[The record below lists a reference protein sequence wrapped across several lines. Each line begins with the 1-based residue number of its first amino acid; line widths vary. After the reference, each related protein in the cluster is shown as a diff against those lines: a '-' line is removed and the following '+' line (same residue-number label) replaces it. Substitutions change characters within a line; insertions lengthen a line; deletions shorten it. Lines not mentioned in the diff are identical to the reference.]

1 MTKVDVCI
9 ATVVVSGRIKYFK
22 FIEGRKNKWK
32 LIGQRRGRPA
42 SFTSMHRYE
51 QIAQIGKGSFGV
63 VYKCRLKQTGQFVAV
78 KQISTYGKSSSE
90 LAALNSEISL
100 LKEINHPNTI
110 RFFESFEED
119 GSVVIVTEL
128 AQSDLHSIFA
138 SDGPLNI
145 ETIQKVCFQLL
156 NVLTYLH
163 SRRIAHRD
171 IKSQNVLIS
180 QGVCKLCDFGFARQM
195 SQQTLA
201 LQSIKGTPLYL
212 APEIAKGKK
221 YNTISDMWAFG
232 VMIFELATGRTPF
245 TATDFLTL
253 MSILQDD
260 SNKVPYDKYP
270 IFARE
275 PLFKSFCEC
284 MLQRNPDK
292 RWASKQMLDH
302 PFLNEGSAIRLAKHV
317 NDAYKFKDWLALLR
331 TMKQQSALQSILLTV
346 NTEAV
351 VEVVEQGALTEE
363 YADNFYDNRL
373 IDAIN
378 EAINSAHDLP
388 PIVIALMALLSIN
401 SNQAEAIFTS
411 EVVSSH
417 IHNADSRNLEKDYY
431 RILAY
436 IHSHPGDKEEAFYRV
451 ADFMAFLI
459 VRSSSTFLQLI
470 QSALRCISKTNLA
483 QTDVISIVLL
493 LRVSAVCF
501 GCMFTWNVP
510 ISFGQ
515 IVSFPY
521 DMYIKAE
528 DVVFP
533 SKAED
538 KPVLTR
544 RAHIVAAAI
553 NTLSAT
559 STIEK
564 LFESFNT
571 IISKSIGVIET
582 STESF
587 IIKCLLYCINVSFCM
602 GTTAQSS
609 VQFLMQEYVLYLPSG
624 NRMIGLEH
632 LLTDDYADADMGSG
646 GDEVKK
652 GSGNDGFKLRTI
664 DVRYDVNIRNSLF
677 GQIDTRD
684 YNKFRFLPEY
694 FKKFT
699 SSEKATVISTDLFG
713 EDEYSYVGIFLSEN
727 FKAYI
732 NRFVD
737 LISGRCSRDYPI
749 LLTRLYVIFKRLIN
763 FKNGIKLDEGYIT
776 IYNNYTTTCLQTLF
790 QAADAVSQTDPNN
803 AMQAAIA
810 TIIKNLN
817 LPILSAD
824 SSSSGVLKYTMPSL
838 GQTIGKTAVGDVL
851 SGQTK
856 INPSTP
862 REGKGASGDGY
873 AHGLRSNFDML
884 RAGSMTVSLA
894 ATSMAGMNQSI
905 NPHTLTPV
913 SAIYPTVEFALIL
926 LHLRQTLLQ
935 NHQAIINMFTVRM
948 PAKMLSTG
956 KLSAL
961 YAYYR
966 EPYCFNLEV
975 SKGSNMAGITVETY
989 HGSTAVELNNMV
1001 SGRSKT
1007 EMSILLNSENTFLIE
1022 YLNTFK
1028 KQLAMCYCFLPFAY
1042 IQSDEKEVFRQL
1054 NSSREEFRRIVAEK
1068 EFVETQLSKKF
1079 HRGSVIEMQNKLQT
1093 DAETVDSIF
1102 TSFVRT
1108 VLAEIQSL
1116 KLNSFRFLKHI
1127 FAPSFQYLFPLYTY
1141 SRKDPSPLAHHALYL
1156 KRRFQQSGIPN
1167 GDDINLNDIR
1177 DNDIKTLVKLLI
1189 QADLPRRGH
1198 FIITI
1203 PQVCYIF
1210 DGMSLPGNPFSIQ
1223 ISSDPFSTFSLYQT
1237 NANLVSTY
1245 MILSECIRMVVEE
1258 AFLNGLLVLTTEN
1271 DVQMYQISN
1280 VVVQKYIDI
1289 HVIFA
1294 TSTDGTIPPSDY
1306 LYQGLPVCAYVNVKQ
1321 GEGGTDKI
1329 LIDKNAQLDYLDK
1342 EDVRVNALLTLY
1354 NCAFCSEDYARNLS
1368 QITFPISDV
1377 ITENKDET
1385 KLSVITMLAISC
1397 LWLQAHGEEDDL
1409 RLSLFGLLL
1418 TSNFEYNMNCL
1429 QRDSEYLV
1437 KLYKPDSMS
1446 TIKDLVLLSLVRRVS
1461 IFAGSVEES
1470 LAEAR
1475 LIMNGSSY
1483 SRVDD
1488 AYTKAQDDAV
1498 ISSNPQDF
1506 NILSHGALRVE
1517 RIMRELIKAGGI
1529 IDYGHSDFDGGFD
1542 RYNYPKLTDVHID
1555 FNVRQLRRSYYYL
1568 STGTAIEVPSINNY
1582 LELEVP
1588 VPVFYACIDAITPIL
1603 KHCKDISIK
1612 QPHNSTAYS
1621 VLASESREGVIADCI
1636 GISRAIFASLDYVLV
1651 EPSFR
1656 AFLMPCHN
1664 YVGFLDSA
1672 LNYIN
1677 ILAQEHIDVLPLFVK
1692 LSVYLNL
1699 SLYNSIEAAFCAAYA
1714 APHHGAILGE
1724 EESTATSVSSTVSL
1738 GTPLLSARPAEMKT
1752 PILTPSQSLKLTSR
1766 PPSYGAHTPNANEHD
1781 LPEVTT
1787 SRSTARG
1794 KTPLKLG
1801 SYSTKPAVLY
1811 EQKSETG
1818 YPIISTYLGP
1828 GSTHYNGILMCSLI
1842 NNCSDCMAD
1851 CLGLDTRRYDLG
1863 GLEGRNQEISNA
1875 NWHWRFL
1882 ASPQGLIKYIISVRN
1897 TLSLLANKRVSGL
1910 TDPPGDVNYNS
1921 AGWTAIS
1928 SIDEFNQYM
1937 SYPLPEVVR
1946 TLCAAISPQSLD
1958 NIILCPYQF
1967 GGGQRAAETLMR
1979 HALLAIYQIVYLSC
1993 RPSTEKIGDRMEEL
2007 KRTTNTTKKDKH
2019 IDTARLVYDP
2029 DRYYMTEYVSSVLL
2043 EFNFIKHVIDSLYYL
2058 RSFHTL
2064 YYALVTMVF
2073 FAMHP
2078 QDSIVIPWINQF
2090 IFSGG
2095 VSMNLLSAIF
2105 SQKNISQR
2113 NNPHS
2118 CILEILILLLRAVQV
2133 SQEYAELVSNTIS
2146 ASTIIQ
2152 FLSFESSE
2160 ELIVKSCEF
2169 VGYLIKARPTA
2180 SEQYK
2185 TCLDSLIEL
2194 IKTRRTAIVTK
2205 SLFAMMHIAKT
2216 VDDAFSL
2223 SKCIGCI
2230 CKTLMNARV
2239 LDDIKTCAAVASA
2252 KIILAHEE
2260 LATEFVSGEGVISLV
2275 DCMSSCDQLSDKMIY
2290 AKVLLELAKFDPVAT
2305 ALKSQASLLRM
2316 IDRDC
2321 DDHALKSL
2329 LENLLI
2335 TSKRM

>member
-1 MTKVDVCI
+1 
-9 ATVVVSGRIKYFK
+9 
-22 FIEGRKNKWK
+22 
-32 LIGQRRGRPA
+32 
-42 SFTSMHRYE
+42 MHRYE

-128 AQSDLHSIFA
+128 AQSDLYSIFT

-221 YNTISDMWAFG
+221 YNAISDMWAFG

-245 TATDFLTL
+245 TASDFLTL
-253 MSILQDD
+253 MNILQDD

-270 IFARE
+270 IFSRE
-275 PLFKSFCEC
+275 PLFKNFCEC

-292 RWASKQMLDH
+292 RWSSKQMLDH

-317 NDAYKFKDWLALLR
+317 NDAYKFKDWFALLR
-331 TMKQQSALQSILLTV
+331 AMKQQSALQSILLTV

-351 VEVVEQGALTEE
+351 VEVLERGALTEE

-417 IHNADSRNLEKDYY
+417 IHSAESRNLEKDYY

-436 IHSHPGDKEEAFYRV
+436 IHSHPGDKDEAFYRV
-451 ADFMAFLI
+451 TDFISFLI
-459 VRSSSTFLQLI
+459 VRSSNIFLQLI
-470 QSALRCISKTNLA
+470 QSALRYISKTNFV
-483 QTDVISIVLL
+483 QTDIISIVLV
-493 LRVSAVCF
+493 LRVAAVCF

-510 ISFGQ
+510 ISYGQ

-521 DMYIKAE
+521 DMYIVAE

-538 KPVLTR
+538 KPALTK

-559 STIEK
+559 GTIEK

-571 IISKSIGVIET
+571 IISKSIAIIET
-582 STESF
+582 STDSF
-587 IIKCLLYCINVSFCM
+587 IIKCFLYCINVSFCL

-624 NRMIGLEH
+624 NRMIGLDH
-632 LLTDDYADADMGSG
+632 LLVDDYADADTGSG
-646 GDEVKK
+646 GDEERK
-652 GSGNDGFKLRTI
+652 GHGGDGFKLRTI

-694 FKKFT
+694 FKRFT
-699 SSEKATVISTDLFG
+699 SSENATDISADLFG
-713 EDEYSYVGIFLSEN
+713 ENEYSYVGIFLSEN

-737 LISGRCSRDYPI
+737 LISNRCSRDYPI

-790 QAADAVSQTDPNN
+790 QSADTTSQTDPNSV
-803 AMQAAIA
+803 MQVAIA

-824 SSSSGVLKYTMPSL
+824 PSSSGVLKYTMPSL
-838 GQTIGKTAVGDVL
+838 GQTIGKTAIGDVL
-851 SGQTK
+851 SGQGK
-856 INPSTP
+856 ISASTP
-862 REGKGASGDGY
+862 REGRTASGEG
-873 AHGLRSNFDML
+873 HGQKSNLDIL
-884 RAGSMTVSLA
+884 RAGSMTVS
-894 ATSMAGMNQSI
+894 TTGMNQSMST
-905 NPHTLTPV
+905 HAMAHV

-926 LHLRQTLLQ
+926 LHLRQTLLR
-935 NHQAIINMFTVRM
+935 NHQAIVNMFTVRM

-956 KLSAL
+956 KLSAI

-975 SKGSNMAGITVETY
+975 SKGASMTGITIETY
-989 HGSTAVELNNMV
+989 QGSTAVELNNMV
-1001 SGRSKT
+1001 SGRNKT

-1022 YLNTFK
+1022 YLNAFK

-1042 IQSDEKEVFRQL
+1042 IQSDEQEVFRQL

-1079 HRGSVIEMQNKLQT
+1079 HKGSVIEVQNKIQT
-1093 DAETVDSIF
+1093 DVETIDSIF
-1102 TSFVRT
+1102 TSFVKT
-1108 VLAEIQSL
+1108 VLMEIKSL

-1141 SRKDPSPLAHHALYL
+1141 SRKDPSPLAQYALYL
-1156 KRRFQQSGIPN
+1156 KRRLQQSGIPN
-1167 GDDINLNDIR
+1167 GDDINLNDIKN
-1177 DNDIKTLVKLLI
+1177 NDIKSLVKLLI

-1210 DGMSLPGNPFSIQ
+1210 DGMCLPGNPFSIQ

-1237 NANLVSTY
+1237 NVNLVSTY

-1258 AFLNGLLVLTTEN
+1258 AFLNGLLVLITEN
-1271 DVQMYQISN
+1271 DVQMCQISN

-1294 TSTDGTIPPSDY
+1294 VSADGTIPPSDY

-1329 LIDKNAQLDYLDK
+1329 LVDKNAQLDYLDK

-1368 QITFPISDV
+1368 QITFSISDV

-1418 TSNFEYNMNCL
+1418 TTNFEYNMSCL

-1437 KLYKPDSMS
+1437 KLYKPDSLS
-1446 TIKDLVLLSLVRRVS
+1446 TIKDLVLLSLVKRVS
-1461 IFAGSVEES
+1461 VFAGSVEES

-1475 LIMNGSSY
+1475 LIMDGSSY
-1483 SRVDD
+1483 KRSDD
-1488 AYTKAQDDAV
+1488 PWAKASNDTV
-1498 ISSNPQDF
+1498 IAANPQDF

-1517 RIMRELIKAGGI
+1517 RIMKELIKAGGI
-1529 IDYGHSDFDGGFD
+1529 IDYGHSDLDGGFD
-1542 RYNYPKLTDVHID
+1542 RYNYPKLTDVNVD

-1588 VPVFYACIDAITPIL
+1588 VPVFYACVDAITPIL
-1603 KHCKDISIK
+1603 KHCKDISTK
-1612 QPHNSTAYS
+1612 QPQNSSTYS
-1621 VLASESREGVIADCI
+1621 ILTSESREKVIADCI
-1636 GISRAIFASLDYVLV
+1636 SISHALFASLDYVLV

-1664 YVGFLDSA
+1664 YMGFLDSA
-1672 LNYIN
+1672 LSYIN
-1677 ILAQEHIDVLPLFVK
+1677 ILTHEHIDILPLFVK
-1692 LSVYLNL
+1692 LSIYLNL

-1724 EESTATSVSSTVSL
+1724 EEPTTPEASSAAIP
-1738 GTPLLSARPAEMKT
+1738 GTPLLTTQTEMTT
-1752 PILTPSQSLKLTSR
+1752 PTLAHSQSLKLMSR
-1766 PPSYGAHTPNANEHD
+1766 PPSYGAQTPSSNERS
-1781 LPEVTT
+1781 LPEIAT
-1787 SRSTARG
+1787 SHGTARG
-1794 KTPLKLG
+1794 KTPLKMAN
-1801 SYSTKPAVLY
+1801 YSSKPTILY
-1811 EQKSETG
+1811 EPKFETG
-1818 YPIISTYLGP
+1818 YPVISAYLGP
-1828 GSTHYNGILMCSLI
+1828 GSKHYNGILMCSLV

-1851 CLGLDTRRYDLG
+1851 CLGLDTRRYELG

-1882 ASPQGLIKYIISVRN
+1882 SSPQGLVNYIISVRN

-1921 AGWTAIS
+1921 AGWTTIK
-1928 SIDEFNQYM
+1928 SIEEFNQYM

-1946 TLCAAISPQSLD
+1946 TLCAAISPQSLE

-1967 GGGQRAAETLMR
+1967 GGGQRAAEDLMR

-1993 RPSTEKIGDRMEEL
+1993 RPNVTKLGGSVDEL
-2007 KRTTNTTKKDKH
+2007 RKAVNAARKDKSK
-2019 IDTARLVYDP
+2019 DTVHFIYDP

-2058 RSFHTL
+2058 RSAHTL

-2073 FAMHP
+2073 FVLHP
-2078 QDSIVIPWINQF
+2078 QDSIVIPWVNQF
-2090 IFSGG
+2090 MFSGG

-2105 SQKNISQR
+2105 SQKNVSQR

-2118 CILEILILLLRAVQV
+2118 CILEILILLLRAVQI
-2133 SQEYAELVSNTIS
+2133 SPDYAELVSNTVY

-2152 FLSFESSE
+2152 FLSFESTE

-2169 VGYLIKARPTA
+2169 IGYLVKARPTV

-2185 TCLDSLIEL
+2185 ICLDSLIEL
-2194 IKTRRTAIVTK
+2194 VKTRRTAIVTK
-2205 SLFAMMHIAKT
+2205 SLFAITHLAQTIN
-2216 VDDAFSL
+2216 DAASL
-2223 SKCIGCI
+2223 NRCITCV

-2239 LDDIKTCAAVASA
+2239 LDDIKTCSAVASA

-2260 LATEFVSGEGVISLV
+2260 LVEEFVTGEGVISLV
-2275 DCMSSCDQLSDKMIY
+2275 ECMSSCDQLSDKMIY
-2290 AKVLLELAKFDPVAT
+2290 AKSLLELMKFEAIVAS
-2305 ALKSQASLLRM
+2305 LKTQASILRM
-2316 IDRDC
+2316 MDRDC
-2321 DDHALKSL
+2321 EDNALKAL
-2329 LENLLI
+2329 LENLLA
-2335 TSKRM
+2335 TSKKM

>member
-1 MTKVDVCI
+1 M
-9 ATVVVSGRIKYFK
+9 ATS
-22 FIEGRKNKWK
+22 KNKWNQF
-32 LIGQRRGRPA
+32 IGQNSVNRPP
-42 SFTSMHRYE
+42 TCMHRYE

-63 VYKCRLKQTGQFVAV
+63 VYKCRLKQTGQFVAL

-90 LAALNSEISL
+90 LAALTSEISL

-128 AQSDLHSIFA
+128 AQSDLYSIFT

-163 SRRIAHRD
+163 FRRIAHRD

-245 TATDFLTL
+245 TANDFLTL
-253 MSILQDD
+253 MNILQDD
-260 SNKVPYDKYP
+260 SNKVPYDKYS
-270 IFARE
+270 IFSRE
-275 PLFKSFCEC
+275 PLFKNFCEC

-292 RWASKQMLDH
+292 RWSSKQMLDH

-317 NDAYKFKDWLALLR
+317 NDAYKFKDWFALLR

-351 VEVVEQGALTEE
+351 VEVLEKGALTEE

-378 EAINSAHDLP
+378 EAINSTHDLP

-417 IHNADSRNLEKDYY
+417 IHSSDSRNLEKDYY
-431 RILAY
+431 CILSY
-436 IHSHPGDKEEAFYRV
+436 IHSHSTDKDEVFYRV
-451 ADFMAFLI
+451 TDFISFLI
-459 VRSSSTFLQLI
+459 VRSSSVFLQLI
-470 QSALRCISKTNLA
+470 QSALRYISKTNFV
-483 QTDVISIVLL
+483 QTDVISIVLI
-493 LRVSAVCF
+493 LRVAAVCF

-528 DVVFP
+528 DVLFP

-538 KPVLTR
+538 KPVLTK

-559 STIEK
+559 GTIEK

-571 IISKSIGVIET
+571 IISKSIAIVET
-582 STESF
+582 STDSF
-587 IIKCLLYCINVSFCM
+587 IIKCLLYCINASFCLA
-602 GTTAQSS
+602 TTAQSS

-632 LLTDDYADADMGSG
+632 LLADDYTDADVGSDGAEEKKEAG
-646 GDEVKK
+646 G
-652 GSGNDGFKLRTI
+652 DGFKLRTI

-694 FKKFT
+694 FKNFT
-699 SSEKATVISTDLFG
+699 SSENATDISGDLFG

-737 LISGRCSRDYPI
+737 LISTRCSRDYSI

-790 QAADAVSQTDPNN
+790 HNADTASQSDPNN
-803 AMQAAIA
+803 VMQVAMA

-824 SSSSGVLKYTMPSL
+824 SSSSGILKYTMPSL
-838 GQTIGKTAVGDVL
+838 GQTIGKTAIGDVL
-851 SGQTK
+851 SGQGK
-856 INPSTP
+856 ISASTP
-862 REGKGASGDGY
+862 REGKTANGDG
-873 AHGLRSNFDML
+873 HGYGYGQRSNIDML
-884 RAGSMTVSLA
+884 RVGSVVASI
-894 ATSMAGMNQSI
+894 AGMNQSMSM
-905 NPHTLTPV
+905 HAMVPV

-935 NHQAIINMFTVRM
+935 NHQSIVNMFTVRM
-948 PAKMLSTG
+948 PAKMLSTT
-956 KLSAL
+956 KLSAI

-966 EPYCFNLEV
+966 EPYCFNLEIP
-975 SKGSNMAGITVETY
+975 KGSNMAGVTIETY
-989 HGSTAVELNNMV
+989 QGSTAVELNNMV
-1001 SGRSKT
+1001 TGRNKT
-1007 EMSILLNSENTFLIE
+1007 EISILLNSETTFLIE

-1042 IQSDEKEVFRQL
+1042 IQSDEQDVFRQL

-1079 HRGSVIEMQNKLQT
+1079 HRGSIIEVQNKIQT
-1093 DAETVDSIF
+1093 DTETIDSIF
-1102 TSFVRT
+1102 TNFVRT
-1108 VLAEIQSL
+1108 VLIEIKSL
-1116 KLNSFRFLKHI
+1116 KLNSFKFLKHI

-1141 SRKDPSPLAHHALYL
+1141 SRKDPSPLTQHALYL
-1156 KRRFQQSGIPN
+1156 KRRLQQPGIPN
-1167 GDDINLNDIR
+1167 GDDINLNDIKN
-1177 DNDIKTLVKLLI
+1177 NDIKTLVKLLI
-1189 QADLPRRGH
+1189 QANLPKRGH

-1210 DGMSLPGNPFSIQ
+1210 DGMCLPGNPFSIQ

-1237 NANLVSTY
+1237 NVNLVSTY

-1258 AFLNGLLVLTTEN
+1258 AFLNGLLTLTTEN
-1271 DVQMYQISN
+1271 DIQQCQISN
-1280 VVVQKYIDI
+1280 VVVQKYTDI

-1294 TSTDGTIPPSDY
+1294 TSTDSTIPPSDY
-1306 LYQGLPVCAYVNVKQ
+1306 LYQGIPVCAYVNVKQ

-1329 LIDKNAQLDYLDK
+1329 LVDKNAQLDYLDK

-1354 NCAFCSEDYARNLS
+1354 NCAFCSEDYAKNLS
-1368 QITFPISDV
+1368 QLTFPISDV

-1429 QRDSEYLV
+1429 QRDSDYLV
-1437 KLYKPDSMS
+1437 KLYKPDSLS
-1446 TIKDLVLLSLVRRVS
+1446 TIKDLVLLSLVKRVS

-1475 LIMNGSSY
+1475 LIMDGSSY
-1483 SRVDD
+1483 KRVDD
-1488 AYTKAQDDAV
+1488 PWAAKASRDAV

-1506 NILSHGALRVE
+1506 NILSHGAIRVE
-1517 RIMRELIKAGGI
+1517 RIIKDLIKVGGV
-1529 IDYGHSDFDGGFD
+1529 IDYGYSDFDGGFN
-1542 RYNYPKLTDVHID
+1542 RYNYPKLTDINID

-1588 VPVFYACIDAITPIL
+1588 VPVFYACVDAITPIL
-1603 KHCKDISIK
+1603 KYCKEMPTK
-1612 QPHNSTAYS
+1612 QPQNSTSYS
-1621 VLASESREGVIADCI
+1621 ILTTESREKVIADCI
-1636 GISRAIFASLDYVLV
+1636 SISHALFASLDYVLV

-1664 YVGFLDSA
+1664 YMGFLDSA
-1672 LNYIN
+1672 LSYIN
-1677 ILAQEHIDVLPLFVK
+1677 ILTSGHMEILPLFVK

-1724 EESTATSVSSTVSL
+1724 EDPTTSEASSVVIP
-1738 GTPLLSARPAEMKT
+1738 GTPLLTTRPADMTT
-1752 PILTPSQSLKLTSR
+1752 PTLAHSQSVKLMSR
-1766 PPSYGAHTPNANEHD
+1766 PPSYEAQTPNQNERS
-1781 LPEVTT
+1781 LPEISTT
-1787 SRSTARG
+1787 RSTARG
-1794 KTPLKLG
+1794 KTPLKIAN
-1801 SYSTKPAVLY
+1801 YSSKATILY
-1811 EQKSETG
+1811 EPKSETG
-1818 YPIISTYLGP
+1818 HPVISSYLGP
-1828 GSTHYNGILMCSLI
+1828 GSKHHNGILMCNLL

-1851 CLGLDTRRYDLG
+1851 CLGLETRRYDLS

-1875 NWHWRFL
+1875 NWHWKFL
-1882 ASPQGLIKYIISVRN
+1882 SSPQGLINYIISVRN

-1921 AGWTAIS
+1921 AGWTTIN
-1928 SIDEFNQYM
+1928 SIEEFNQYM

-1946 TLCAAISPQSLD
+1946 ILCVAISPQSLE

-1967 GGGQRAAETLMR
+1967 SGGQRAAEILMR

-1993 RPSTEKIGDRMEEL
+1993 RPNVEKIAGSTDAFKKAVNAAR
-2007 KRTTNTTKKDKH
+2007 KDKNG
-2019 IDTARLVYDP
+2019 DTIRFIYDQ

-2058 RSFHTL
+2058 RTTHTL

-2073 FAMHP
+2073 FVMHP
-2078 QDSIVIPWINQF
+2078 QDYIVIPWINQF
-2090 IFSGG
+2090 MFSGG

-2118 CILEILILLLRAVQV
+2118 CILEALILLIRAVQI
-2133 SQEYAELVSNTIS
+2133 STDYAELVSNTVY
-2146 ASTIIQ
+2146 ANTIIQ
-2152 FLSFESSE
+2152 FLSFESTE

-2169 VGYLIKARPTA
+2169 IGYLIKVRPTI

-2185 TCLDSLIEL
+2185 ICLDSLIEL
-2194 IKTRRTAIVTK
+2194 VKTRRTAIVTK
-2205 SLFAMMHIAKT
+2205 ALFAITHLARTIND
-2216 VDDAFSL
+2216 VVSL
-2223 SKCIGCI
+2223 NKCITCV

-2239 LDDIKTCAAVASA
+2239 LDDIKTCASLASV

-2260 LATEFVSGEGVISLV
+2260 LATEFVTGEGVISLV
-2275 DCMSSCDQLSDKMIY
+2275 ECMSNCDQLSDKIIY
-2290 AKVLLELAKFDPVAT
+2290 AKSLLELVKFEPIVA
-2305 ALKSQASLLRM
+2305 ALKSQTSILRM
-2316 IDRDC
+2316 MDRDC
-2321 DDHALKSL
+2321 DDNALKSL
-2329 LENLLI
+2329 LESLLA
-2335 TSKRM
+2335 TSKKM

>member
-1 MTKVDVCI
+1 
-9 ATVVVSGRIKYFK
+9 
-22 FIEGRKNKWK
+22 
-32 LIGQRRGRPA
+32 
-42 SFTSMHRYE
+42 MHRYE

-128 AQSDLHSIFA
+128 AQSDLYSIFA

-180 QGVCKLCDFGFARQM
+180 QGICKLCDFGFARQM

-221 YNTISDMWAFG
+221 YNIISDMWAFG

-245 TATDFLTL
+245 TASDFLTL
-253 MSILQDD
+253 MNILQDD
-260 SNKVPYDKYP
+260 SNKVPYDKYS

-275 PLFKSFCEC
+275 PLFKNFCEC

-292 RWASKQMLDH
+292 RWSSKQMLDH
-302 PFLNEGSAIRLAKHV
+302 PFLSEGSAIRLAKHV
-317 NDAYKFKDWLALLR
+317 NDAYKFKDWFSLLR
-331 TMKQQSALQSILLTV
+331 TMKQQSALQSILLNV

-378 EAINSAHDLP
+378 EAINSTHDLP

-401 SNQAEAIFTS
+401 SNQSEAIFTS

-417 IHNADSRNLEKDYY
+417 IHSADSRNLEKDYY

-436 IHSHPGDKEEAFYRV
+436 IHSHPGDKDEAFYRIT
-451 ADFMAFLI
+451 DFIAFLI
-459 VRSSSTFLQLI
+459 VRSSSIFLQLI
-470 QSALRCISKTNLA
+470 QSALRYISKANFV
-483 QTDVISIVLL
+483 QTDVISIVLI
-493 LRVSAVCF
+493 LRVAAVCF

-521 DMYIKAE
+521 DMYIMAE

-538 KPVLTR
+538 KPALTK

-559 STIEK
+559 GTIEK

-571 IISKSIGVIET
+571 IISKSIGIIET

-587 IIKCLLYCINVSFCM
+587 VIKCFLYCINVSFCM

-632 LLTDDYADADMGSG
+632 LLVDDYVDADMGSG
-646 GDEVKK
+646 GDEEKK
-652 GSGNDGFKLRTI
+652 APGGDRFKLRTI

-699 SSEKATVISTDLFG
+699 TSEKTTEISADLFG

-727 FKAYI
+727 FKVYI

-737 LISGRCSRDYPI
+737 LISGRCARDYPI

-790 QAADAVSQTDPNN
+790 QIADTASQADPNN
-803 AMQAAIA
+803 VMQAAIA

-817 LPILSAD
+817 LPILSVD
-824 SSSSGVLKYTMPSL
+824 SSSAGVLKYTMPSL
-838 GQTIGKTAVGDVL
+838 GQTIGKTAIGDVL
-851 SGQTK
+851 SGQNKTSA
-856 INPSTP
+856 STP
-862 REGKGASGDGY
+862 REGRTASGEGY
-873 AHGLRSNFDML
+873 GYGPRTNLDML
-884 RAGSMTVSLA
+884 RAGSIAM
-894 ATSMAGMNQSI
+894 SMAAANIAGTNQSVSM
-905 NPHTLTPV
+905 HALAPV

-935 NHQAIINMFTVRM
+935 NHQAIVNMFTVRM

-956 KLSAL
+956 KLSAI

-975 SKGSNMAGITVETY
+975 SKGTDMAGVTIETY
-989 HGSTAVELNNMV
+989 QGSTAMELNNMV

-1022 YLNTFK
+1022 YLNAFK

-1042 IQSDEKEVFRQL
+1042 IQSDEQEVFKQL

-1079 HRGSVIEMQNKLQT
+1079 HRGSVIEVQNKIQT
-1093 DAETVDSIF
+1093 DAGTIDSIF

-1108 VLAEIQSL
+1108 VLAEIKSL

-1141 SRKDPSPLAHHALYL
+1141 SRKDPSPLAHHALYM

-1167 GDDINLNDIR
+1167 GDDINLNDIKN
-1177 DNDIKTLVKLLI
+1177 NDIKTLVKLLI
-1189 QADLPRRGH
+1189 QAELPRRGH

-1223 ISSDPFSTFSLYQT
+1223 IFSDPFSTFSLYQT
-1237 NANLVSTY
+1237 NVNLVSTY

-1271 DVQMYQISN
+1271 DVQVCQISN

-1329 LIDKNAQLDYLDK
+1329 FIDKNAQLDYLDR

-1418 TSNFEYNMNCL
+1418 TSNFEYNMTCL

-1437 KLYKPDSMS
+1437 KLYKPDSLS
-1446 TIKDLVLLSLVRRVS
+1446 TIKDLLLLSLVKRIS
-1461 IFAGSVEES
+1461 IFADSVEES

-1475 LIMNGSSY
+1475 LIMDGSSY
-1483 SRVDD
+1483 KRVDD
-1488 AYTKAQDDAV
+1488 VHTKAANDTV
-1498 ISSNPQDF
+1498 ISSNPQNF

-1517 RIMRELIKAGGI
+1517 RIMKELIKVGGI
-1529 IDYGHSDFDGGFD
+1529 IDYGHSDFNGGFD
-1542 RYNYPKLTDVHID
+1542 RYNYPKLTDVNID
-1555 FNVRQLRRSYYYL
+1555 FSVRQLRRSYYYL

-1603 KHCKDISIK
+1603 KHCKDISAK
-1612 QPHNSTAYS
+1612 QPHNSSSYS
-1621 VLASESREGVIADCI
+1621 LLASESREKVVVDCI
-1636 GISRAIFASLDYVLV
+1636 DIAQALFASLDYVLV

-1664 YVGFLDSA
+1664 YMGFLDSA
-1672 LNYIN
+1672 LSYIN
-1677 ILAQEHIDVLPLFVK
+1677 ILTREHIDVLSLFVK
-1692 LSVYLNL
+1692 LSIYLNL

-1724 EESTATSVSSTVSL
+1724 EEPETSSISSAVSS
-1738 GTPLLSARPAEMKT
+1738 GTPLFNTRPAEITT
-1752 PILTPSQSLKLTSR
+1752 PNLTPSQSLKLTSR
-1766 PPSYGAHTPNANEHD
+1766 PPSYGAPTPAISEHD
-1781 LPEVTT
+1781 TPEITT
-1787 SRSTARG
+1787 SRTTARS
-1794 KTPLKLG
+1794 KASLKMAN
-1801 SYSTKPAVLY
+1801 YSSKPTILY

-1828 GSTHYNGILMCSLI
+1828 GSKHYNGILMCNLI

-1882 ASPQGLIKYIISVRN
+1882 ASPQGIINYVISVRN
-1897 TLSLLANKRVSGL
+1897 TLSLLANKHVSGL

-1921 AGWTAIS
+1921 AGWTTIR
-1928 SIDEFNQYM
+1928 SIEEFNQYM
-1937 SYPLPEVVR
+1937 SYPLPEVMR
-1946 TLCAAISPQSLD
+1946 ILCTAISPQSLD

-1967 GGGQRAAETLMR
+1967 GGGQRAAESLMR
-1979 HALLAIYQIVYLSC
+1979 HSLLAIYQIVYLSC
-1993 RPSTEKIGDRMEEL
+1993 RPNTENTRGSVEEL
-2007 KRTTNTTKKDKH
+2007 RKAGNAVKKEKH
-2019 IDTARLVYDP
+2019 TDMARFVYDP
-2029 DRYYMTEYVSSVLL
+2029 GRYYMTEYVSSVLL

-2058 RSFHTL
+2058 RSAHTL
-2064 YYALVTMVF
+2064 YYALVIMVF
-2073 FAMHP
+2073 FVMHP
-2078 QDSIVIPWINQF
+2078 QESIVIPWINQF

-2105 SQKNISQR
+2105 SQKNVSQR
-2113 NNPHS
+2113 NNPHT
-2118 CILEILILLLRAVQV
+2118 CILELLILLLRAVQV
-2133 SQEYAELVSNTIS
+2133 SQEYAELVSNTIY

-2160 ELIVKSCEF
+2160 DLIVKSCEF
-2169 VGYLIKARPTA
+2169 VGYLIKARPTV

-2185 TCLDSLIEL
+2185 ICLDSLIEL

-2205 SLFAMMHIAKT
+2205 SLFAMTHIAKT
-2216 VDDAFSL
+2216 ITDAVAL
-2223 SKCIGCI
+2223 SKCISCV

-2252 KIILAHEE
+2252 KIVLAHEE
-2260 LATEFVSGEGVISLV
+2260 LATEFVSGEGVISLI
-2275 DCMSSCDQLSDKMIY
+2275 DCMSNCDQLSDKMIY
-2290 AKVLLELAKFDPVAT
+2290 AKSLLELTKFDSIVT
-2305 ALKSQASLLRM
+2305 SIKSQASILRM
-2316 IDRDC
+2316 MDRDC
-2321 DDHALKSL
+2321 DDDALKSL
-2329 LENLLI
+2329 LDSLLA
-2335 TSKRM
+2335 TSKKM